1 MDILS
6 FSLWFPNFATKY
18 RFYFESGIIPQPFT
32 AKFWKM
38 FYNKNKRE
46 ALEENPEIFDE
57 IDGDENEVKTEI
69 KPKDEFSYFYKDPG
83 SLCEMKI
90 KSTKV
95 YENKIEIIFQ

>member
-18 RFYFESGIIPQPFT
+18 KFYFESGIIPQPFT

-38 FYNKNKRE
+38 FYNKSKRE
-46 ALEENPEIFDE
+46 AIKENLEVSEE
-57 IDGDENEVKTEI
+57 IDGD
-69 KPKDEFSYFYKDPG
+69 DEEETLSYFYKDPS

-95 YENKIEIIFQ
+95 YENKVEIKIR